1 MCKEVADDIFIGTVE
16 NEGNLGSRKSC
27 NLPGTDTD
35 LPAVSEKDKSNLLQT
50 TTDIVNEEEVRRVEI
65 QRRGANLA
73 VTELAEYFGH
83 SLPESL
89 PRLWE
94 ICHTSVLQADSLLH
108 TEPQAVVNSLSVL
121 CVLAPSLSAVLH
133 PQLVP
138 ALLRLCQNSLT
149 AVRYMAVEAMA
160 QLTKLLTLEVMTA
173 VVSQLV
179 PRLEAASCSL
189 CVRQGVVEAVSALCT
204 RLQLAIVPYT
214 VLLLLPVVGARPDLS
229 GR

>member
-1 MCKEVADDIFIGTVE
+1 MC
-16 NEGNLGSRKSC
+16 LR
-27 NLPGTDTD
+27 
-35 LPAVSEKDKSNLLQT
+35 
-50 TTDIVNEEEVRRVEI
+50 
-65 QRRGANLA
+65 
-73 VTELAEYFGH
+73 
-83 SLPESL
+83 
-89 PRLWE
+89 
-94 ICHTSVLQADSLLH
+94 
-108 TEPQAVVNSLSVL
+108 
-121 CVLAPSLSAVLH
+121 
-133 PQLVP
+133 
-138 ALLRLCQNSLT
+138 LLRQLCQHSLT

-179 PRLEAASCSL
+179 PRLEAASCPL